1 MNALVGKEKG
11 IGWWNQKV
19 TTKKQLT
26 PQATPQVTPQLL
38 QLTELENKVF
48 KLIITNPSISRSD
61 MAKELG
67 IGSDTVKEYLQK
79 LKRKRY
85 IERIGGNTN
94 AGKWQLIHEINSN
107 NR

>member
-1 MNALVGKEKG
+1 
-11 IGWWNQKV
+11 
-19 TTKKQLT
+19 
-26 PQATPQVTPQLL
+26 
-38 QLTELENKVF
+38 
-48 KLIITNPSISRSD
+48 